1 MWVPSE
7 ADMYQGV
14 TSHNL
19 RRLHGLWVALM
30 DDEQGSTH
38 HDEPDLGVMRAYH
51 APGKLLKAM
60 LCLKDWSHHVACICI
75 F

>member
-1 MWVPSE
+1 MWVPSG

-19 RRLHGLWVALM
+19 GRLHGLWVALM
-30 DDEQGSTH
+30 DDEQASTH

-51 APGKLLKAM
+51 AQTGKLLKAM
-60 LCLKDWSHHVACICI
+60 LC
-75 F
+75 